1 MDCSMRIIFN
11 DANDPHTAVHNLS
24 PGNNF
29 LLWTITDG
37 TCSASDTVLVRRKTA
52 GECDLEL
59 PSGFTPNGDGF
70 NDGYV
75 IHGLDLYPINSVKIF
90 NRWGNEVY
98 TKVNYVN
105 GEWIGQNDSGD
116 SLPDGT
122 YFLMLEITN
131 TDIKMSTYVDLRR

>member
-1 MDCSMRIIFN
+1 MK
-11 DANDPHTAVHNLS
+11 V
-24 PGNNF
+24 
-29 LLWTITDG
+29 
-37 TCSASDTVLVRRKTA
+37 
-52 GECDLEL
+52 
-59 PSGFTPNGDGF
+59 
-70 NDGYV
+70 
-75 IHGLDLYPINSVKIF
+75 F

-105 GEWIGQNDSGD
+105 GEWIEQNDSGD